1 MPSKERKRKELRKIG
16 ESVGQGKISFAKLPR
31 QVCKY

>member
-16 ESVGQGKISFAKLPR
+16 ESAKQGEISFAKLPR
-31 QVCKY
+31 RVSKY